1 MNRFFTILCTLL
13 AVISLYGSAGAQ
25 SKASAF
31 TGFWVWD
38 KAKTNTSKDFPERLK
53 DYKMLVSED
62 KDNLMVKSQVD
73 GPVEVRVKGDVSNG
87 SGGITSGSRSTA
99 TNQNGTMAT
108 STAASNGPDSS
119 GLTKTN
125 YGGTMALYF
134 TPPETT
140 YDLTGKEIKIEPN
153 PGDKVNGT
161 TRIKAKSGKD
171 GKSMEFTIF
180 RIMRTPRGEVEIV
193 TREYWTIADD
203 GQSMK
208 FRKSVESPTYRDEIT
223 LVLAKKAVS

>member
-1 MNRFFTILCTLL
+1 MCSGVEPQHPPTMF
-13 AVISLYGSAGAQ
+13 A
-25 SKASAF
+25 
-31 TGFWVWD
+31 
-38 KAKTNTSKDFPERLK
+38 P
-53 DYKMLVSED
+53 VS
-62 KDNLMVKSQVD
+62 
-73 GPVEVRVKGDVSNG
+73 SNG
-87 SGGITSGSRSTA
+87 TTPLTI
-99 TNQNGTMAT
+99 
-108 STAASNGPDSS
+108 SS
-119 GLTKTN
+119 GVSSSVKAN
-125 YGGTMALYF
+125 FGGTMALYF

-153 PGDKVNGT
+153 RSDKVNGT
-161 TRIKAKSGKD
+161 TRIKAKTGKD

-180 RIMRTPRGEVEIV
+180 RIMKTSQGEVEII